1 MNGLKGVRGVRR
13 GGAGLYGGV
22 RSTSGSG
29 RTAGGSAQSSRRSFV
44 VVNGI
49 TGTTVFLAAL
59 GGYLGWT
66 KFGRANSKTDVY
78 AFAAKDEGAETSSSS
93 SSKLSSLG
101 YKLSM
106 TKAEMDEALKGLTP
120 FQQQV
125 TMQGATE
132 RSFTGETTNGFP
144 HDNKADGVYVSAV
157 GGLPLF
163 DSRAKFDS
171 GTGWPS
177 FFAPIASDHVV
188 EKVDRSIPF
197 MPRVEIVDAKSGAHL
212 GHVFEDGPKPTG
224 KRYCMNAAA
233 MTFLT
238 REEFEQLQQEINNKQ
253 EQ

>member
-13 GGAGLYGGV
+13 GGAGLYSGV

-93 SSKLSSLG
+93 SSSSKLSSLG

-125 TMQGATE
+125 TMQ
-132 RSFTGETTNGFP
+132 
-144 HDNKADGVYVSAV
+144 VS
-157 GGLPLF
+157 L
-163 DSRAKFDS
+163 
-171 GTGWPS
+171 
-177 FFAPIASDHVV
+177 IASRT
-188 EKVDRSIPF
+188 EKTTMARS
-197 MPRVEIVDAKSGAHL
+197 E
-212 GHVFEDGPKPTG
+212 
-224 KRYCMNAAA
+224 
-233 MTFLT
+233 
-238 REEFEQLQQEINNKQ
+238 
-253 EQ
+253 